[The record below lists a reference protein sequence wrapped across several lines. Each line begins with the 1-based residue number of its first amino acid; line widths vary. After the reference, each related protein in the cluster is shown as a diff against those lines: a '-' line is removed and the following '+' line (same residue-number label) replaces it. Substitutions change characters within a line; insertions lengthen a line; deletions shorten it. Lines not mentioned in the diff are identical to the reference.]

1 MPEFRRPDRRV
12 AALREGERVVM
23 GPADPEALADAAEE
37 LRDRTMHLEPDEPV
51 GMRPRVWA
59 LIGTVVVL
67 AGLIIVYRHH
77 VKWLLGLI

>member
-1 MPEFRRPDRRV
+1 MSEFRHPDRHV
-12 AALREGERVVM
+12 AALREGDRVVM

-59 LIGTVVVL
+59 LIATAIVL
-67 AGLIIVYRHH
+67 AGLIIVFRHN
-77 VKWLLGLI
+77 VKWVLGLM

>member
-1 MPEFRRPDRRV
+1 MPMLRPPDRRV
-12 AALREGERVVM
+12 AALRPGERVVM
-23 GPADPEALADAAEE
+23 GPADPDALADAAEE

-59 LIGTVVVL
+59 LIGAAIVL

-77 VKWLLGLI
+77 VKALLGLM

>member
-1 MPEFRRPDRRV
+1 MSEIRRPDHHV

-59 LIGTVVVL
+59 LIGAAIVL
-67 AGLIIVYRHH
+67 AALIIVFRHN
-77 VKWLLGLI
+77 VKWMLGLV